1 MEILNRKARY
11 DYIIESEYEAGIVL
25 KGTEIKSIRMGKANL
40 KDSYAIIRNEEIYL
54 LNTHIA
60 SYDNGNIFNHEE
72 TRTRKLL
79 MHKSEIKKLNN
90 KVILEGYTLIPL
102 KIYFVKG
109 RAKVLIG
116 LCKGK
121 KNYDKREAIKERDL
135 DREMQKNYKYR
146 LKVVSK

>member
-11 DYIIESEYEAGIVL
+11 DYIIESEYEAGVVL
-25 KGTEIKSIRMGKANL
+25 TGTEIKSIRLGKVNL
-40 KDSYAIIRNEEIYL
+40 KDSYAIIRNEEINL

-60 SYDNGNIFNHEE
+60 SYDKGNIFNHDE

-102 KIYFVKG
+102 KIYFVRG

-121 KNYDKREAIKERDL
+121 KNYDKRESIKERDIE
-135 DREMQKNYKYR
+135 REMQKNYKY
-146 LKVVSK
+146 K

>member
-1 MEILNRKARY
+1 MKEADIMEIINRKARY
-11 DYIIESEYEAGIVL
+11 DYQVEEEYEAGIVL
-25 KGTEIKSIRMGKANL
+25 TGTEIKSIRLGKVNI
-40 KDSYAIIRNEEIYL
+40 KDSYAIIRNEELFL

-60 SYDNGNIFNHEE
+60 SYDKGNIFNHDED
-72 TRTRKLL
+72 RTRKLL
-79 MHKSEIKKLNN
+79 MHKNEIKKLNN

-121 KNYDKREAIKERDL
+121 KNYDKRESIKKRDVEREI
-135 DREMQKNYKYR
+135 RKSYKYN
-146 LKVVSK
+146 

>member
-11 DYIIESEYEAGIVL
+11 DYIIEDEYEAGMVL
-25 KGTEIKSIRMGKANL
+25 TGTEIKSIRMGKVNL

-60 SYDNGNIFNHEE
+60 SYEKGNRFNHEE
-72 TRTRKLL
+72 NRTRKLL

-121 KNYDKREAIKERDL
+121 KNYDKRESIKERDL
-135 DREMQKNYKYR
+135 DREMQKNYKY
-146 LKVVSK
+146 K